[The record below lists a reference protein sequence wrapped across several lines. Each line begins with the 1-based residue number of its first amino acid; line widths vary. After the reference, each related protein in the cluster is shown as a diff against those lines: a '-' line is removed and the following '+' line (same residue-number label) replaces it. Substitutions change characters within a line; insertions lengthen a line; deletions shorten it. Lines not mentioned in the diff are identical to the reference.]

1 MSVIQE
7 IIKDLTARKRSVSC
21 NGKAGL
27 LFYMQ
32 ELGFKWK
39 KGTTDG
45 HKVFVHSELNR
56 ESKGQFTT
64 HSIDCGHAPKHPM
77 KFPYVV
83 KTINL
88 LKKYEVELTLLLKDK
103 GQKND

>member
-1 MSVIQE
+1 MNVIQK

-21 NGKAGL
+21 DGKAGL
-27 LFYMQ
+27 LLCMQ
-32 ELGFKWK
+32 ELGFTWK
-39 KGTTDG
+39 KGKTIG
-45 HKVFVHSELNR
+45 HKVFVHHALN
-56 ESKGQFTT
+56 KQTNGQFIT

-88 LKKYEVELTLLLKDK
+88 LKKYETELTLLLKDK
-103 GQKND
+103 D